1 MFAETPEENQN
12 DENQHLHASDT
23 ESSAASAAE
32 SSDEEQLEGTSIFI
46 SPISFTVPF
55 NQWCGSGSGSVLAQY
70 SAMSWIRIHNR
81 NTDPDPEA
89 ERAAWKCK
97 ILQ

>member
-46 SPISFTVPF
+46 SPLSFTVPF
-55 NQWCGSGSGSVLAQY
+55 N
-70 SAMSWIRIHNR
+70 
-81 NTDPDPEA
+81 
-89 ERAAWKCK
+89 K
-97 ILQ
+97 